1 MLTIDINPVL
11 VHIGPF
17 ALSWYGLIIAAA
29 ITVAVRIVY
38 SEAHRRGIR
47 TESLADVVTWVV
59 VGGLIGA
66 RLLHVIDRWDWY
78 SANPMQIPMLQ
89 NGGLA
94 IEGAI
99 LGGALAGIVGA
110 RRHGLPVHRLS
121 DAVAP
126 GLVLGQAL
134 GRLGCL
140 ITGDA
145 LGPQT
150 NGLWGIQY
158 LNPGAMAPQLG
169 VAYQPTF
176 AYEAAWD
183 LAVFAVL
190 WRLRNRV
197 RRDGDLFAIYLG
209 LYALGKFV
217 LTPVAAAGPWQ
228 EDIVMA
234 SVPGGAYT
242 SALTV
247 RMRPPGVRSRLRF
260 VRHGHGRGAPDERAE
275 EGRS

>member
-1 MLTIDINPVL
+1 M
-11 VHIGPF
+11 GF
-17 ALSWYGLIIAAA
+17 
-29 ITVAVRIVY
+29 
-38 SEAHRRGIR
+38 
-47 TESLADVVTWVV
+47 
-59 VGGLIGA
+59 
-66 RLLHVIDRWDWY
+66 
-78 SANPMQIPMLQ
+78 
-89 NGGLA
+89 
-94 IEGAI
+94 
-99 LGGALAGIVGA
+99 
-110 RRHGLPVHRLS
+110 RLS

-242 SALTV
+242 SAPTV
-247 RMRPPGVRSRLRF
+247 RMRPPGGRSRLRF

>member
-17 ALSWYGLIIAAA
+17 ALSWYGLIIAGA
-29 ITVAVRIVY
+29 ITAAVRVVY
-38 SEAHRRGIR
+38 GEAHRLGIR

-99 LGGALAGIVGA
+99 LGGALAGIIGA

-145 LGPQT
+145 LVPQT
-150 NGLWGIQY
+150 NGSWGIQY
-158 LNPGAMAPQLG
+158 LNLGAMAPQLG

-183 LAVFAVL
+183 LTVFAVL
-190 WRLRNRV
+190 WTLRNRV
-197 RRDGDLFAIYLG
+197 RRDGDLFVI
-209 LYALGKFV
+209 
-217 LTPVAAAGPWQ
+217 
-228 EDIVMA
+228 
-234 SVPGGAYT
+234 
-242 SALTV
+242 
-247 RMRPPGVRSRLRF
+247 
-260 VRHGHGRGAPDERAE
+260 
-275 EGRS
+275 

>member
-1 MLTIDINPVL
+1 M
-11 VHIGPF
+11 
-17 ALSWYGLIIAAA
+17 
-29 ITVAVRIVY
+29 
-38 SEAHRRGIR
+38 
-47 TESLADVVTWVV
+47 
-59 VGGLIGA
+59 
-66 RLLHVIDRWDWY
+66 
-78 SANPMQIPMLQ
+78 
-89 NGGLA
+89 
-94 IEGAI
+94 
-99 LGGALAGIVGA
+99 
-110 RRHGLPVHRLS
+110 
-121 DAVAP
+121 
-126 GLVLGQAL
+126 LGQAL